1 MYEHNERQMIM
12 PDEFFLPFGGK
23 LDPENRWVVLANLI
37 PWDKVE
43 DIYIRSLKDTT
54 QGNKALPARM
64 ALGSLLIKE
73 RMRLSDEETVEQI
86 KENPYL
92 QYFIGLSEFQQKAPF
107 DSSLMTHFR
116 KRFDASIINQVNEW
130 MVEAQMNEK
139 QDTRNEQ
146 DDDDDL
152 DSGAD
157 KDSTRKIGASSPDKR
172 SNQLIQ
178 YFIHSNIPHNYSM
191 KKLIHHSLH
200 VKN

>member
-73 RMRLSDEETVEQI
+73 RMRLSDEETIEQI
-86 KENPYL
+86 KENLYL
-92 QYFIGLSEFQQKAPF
+92 Q
-107 DSSLMTHFR
+107 
-116 KRFDASIINQVNEW
+116 
-130 MVEAQMNEK
+130 
-139 QDTRNEQ
+139 
-146 DDDDDL
+146 
-152 DSGAD
+152 
-157 KDSTRKIGASSPDKR
+157 
-172 SNQLIQ
+172 
-178 YFIHSNIPHNYSM
+178 
-191 KKLIHHSLH
+191 
-200 VKN
+200 